1 MINMDWK
8 SILKRED
15 LEEEK
20 LASMLK
26 DKLADKTDT
35 MVNIRSKI
43 EKLIQP
49 YDISI
54 TRTINWN
61 ESGDSSPRLALIDMR
76 DIILEY
82 DDESKENINI
92 RLEGTN
98 ELDEWVVVNAYAG
111 L

>member
-1 MINMDWK
+1 MIKMNWK
-8 SILKRED
+8 GILKRED
-15 LEEEK
+15 SEEEK

-26 DKLADKTDT
+26 NKLADKTDT

-61 ESGDSSPRLALIDMR
+61 ESGDSSPRLSIIDMR

-82 DDESKENINI
+82 DDESKYNINI
-92 RLEGTN
+92 RLEGNN
-98 ELDEWVVVNAYAG
+98 ELDEWAVVNTSAG